1 MTESMKGAK
10 VRHLRR
16 KFVESLL
23 RSFSK
28 EELLEFHE
36 HWTYDTGM
44 NGNSLYQEFSRYV
57 AVAEPDLFRDA
68 PRGLKKGD
76 TVYVKGGNCSC
87 SSCKSLKNTV
97 ATVYSTGNEEK
108 ALRPTP
114 LGVFA
119 NGPTPPL
126 VRLTTPS
133 GGYTSCCYNEAEL
146 ELVGSS
152 RFSNVRITPIRTP
165 ESGWGIDTP
174 DETEALVRLNV
185 MAKHVG
191 HIAPPTAVEKE
202 LDRTEA
208 KIESACKSAEQ
219 KVAALSPTAPTTE
232 NKCLSV
238 HHIVK
243 ERIDGLQ
250 HHVCEIMGGRIDS
263 LQREVEWLLAR
274 VYFLIA
280 WATLASVIAFGAALM
295 LWND

>member
-1 MTESMKGAK
+1 MTESVMKGAK

-16 KFVESLL
+16 KFVEALL

-36 HWTYDTGM
+36 HWTYDMGK

-76 TVYVKGGNCSC
+76 TVYVKGNRCSC
-87 SSCKSLKNTV
+87 QSCQQLKGTV
-97 ATVYSTGNEEK
+97 TTVYSTGNEEK

-114 LGVFA
+114 IGVFA

-126 VRLTTPS
+126 VRLTTPNGS
-133 GGYTSCCYNEAEL
+133 YTHCCYDESGV

-152 RFSNVRITPIRTP
+152 RFSNIRVTPIRDP
-165 ESGWGIDTP
+165 ESGWGVETP

-191 HIAPPTAVEKE
+191 HIARPTAAEKE
-202 LDRTEA
+202 LDRTET
-208 KIESACKSAEQ
+208 KIEDVCKSAEQ
-219 KVAALSPTAPTTE
+219 KVASLPGPE
-232 NKCLSV
+232 NKCLPV
-238 HHIVK
+238 HQIAKERIDSIQRYVLEITV

-250 HHVCEIMGGRIDS
+250 REI
-263 LQREVEWLLAR
+263 EWLLTR

-280 WATLASVIAFGAALM
+280 WATLASVIAIGAALM
-295 LWND
+295 LWSAG